1 MAEGGD
7 DSQEKTEDPTQ
18 KRLDKAKEDGEILS
32 SKELFVFMTMSMGV
46 AMLYALSIF
55 IPSQM
60 NHWVAFFEFGSL
72 DQMSSQT
79 LTGLGRVMKIFIVVS
94 AIIGLPIMLT
104 VLASQSALSGG
115 INFSAKSLNFK
126 GNRLNPLSG
135 FKRMFSMNGLME
147 LAKAVAKVGLLTSA
161 FVGVIWFMLPTILNL
176 MTTNLSAA
184 LLEVFSSIM
193 LALGTSLIV
202 LSAIA
207 GIDLIYAIHKHTKK
221 LKMSLKDL
229 KDEHKQSEGSPEV
242 KSRIRRLQMEASRRA
257 SEQGAAVDSVADATA
272 IITNPTHFAV
282 ALKYVPGEMR
292 APIILAMGRGKIA
305 ERIIAKADE
314 ANVTVYR
321 SPLLARALY
330 FTSEIGQEIND
341 GVYTAVAAVLA
352 YVFRLDRGENPTDP
366 LVEVPD
372 ELQFDEFGK
381 PLSGGLDG
389 AQ

>member
-18 KRLDKAKEDGEILS
+18 KRLDKAKEDGEVLS

-79 LTGLGRVMKIFIVVS
+79 LTGLGRAMKIFIVVS

-135 FKRMFSMNGLME
+135 FKRMFSVNGLME
-147 LAKAVAKVGLLTSA
+147 LVKAVAKVGLLTSA

-207 GIDLIYAIHKHTKK
+207 GIDLVYAIHKHTKK

-242 KSRIRRLQMEASRRA
+242 KSRIRRLQMEASSRA

-352 YVFRLDRGENPTDP
+352 YVFRLDRGETPPDP

-372 ELQFDEFGK
+372 DLQFDEFGK
-381 PLSGGLDG
+381 SLSGGSDG

>member
-18 KRLDKAKEDGEILS
+18 KRLDKAKEDGEVLS

-79 LTGLGRVMKIFIVVS
+79 LTGLGRAMKIFIVVS

-135 FKRMFSMNGLME
+135 FKRMFSVNGLME
-147 LAKAVAKVGLLTSA
+147 LVKAVAKVGLLTSA

-176 MTTNLSAA
+176 MSTNLSAA

-207 GIDLIYAIHKHTKK
+207 GIDLVYAIHKHTKK

-242 KSRIRRLQMEASRRA
+242 KSRIRRLQMEASSRA

-352 YVFRLDRGENPTDP
+352 YVFRLDRGETPPDP

-372 ELQFDEFGK
+372 DLQFDEFGK
-381 PLSGGLDG
+381 SLSGGSDG

>member
-18 KRLDKAKEDGEILS
+18 KRLDKAKEDGEVLS

-60 NHWVAFFEFGSL
+60 SHWVAFFEFGSL

-79 LTGLGRVMKIFIVVS
+79 LTGLGRAMKIFIVVS

-135 FKRMFSMNGLME
+135 FKRMFSVNSLME
-147 LAKAVAKVGLLTSA
+147 LVKAVAKVGLLTSA

-184 LLEVFSSIM
+184 LLEVSSSIM
-193 LALGTSLIV
+193 LALSTSLIV

-207 GIDLIYAIHKHTKK
+207 GIDLVYAIHKHTKK

-305 ERIIAKADE
+305 ERIIAKADD

-352 YVFRLDRGENPTDP
+352 YVFRLDRGETPPDP

-372 ELQFDEFGK
+372 DLQFDEFGK
-381 PLSGGLDG
+381 SLSGGSDG